1 MKGTLDLKT
10 LRQLVDSGEID
21 TVLTVFPDQQ
31 GRLLGKRVVGRY
43 FLETVVH
50 EAHACDYLLATDIEM
65 DTISGYKASS
75 WEKGYG
81 DFVIKPDLS
90 TLRRIPWLEK
100 TALVIGDCLD
110 HHGDDLPHA
119 PRSILKKQVAKA
131 KKMGFVSKMASEL
144 EFYIFDDGFGTARA
158 KDYKGLTPPGWYNED
173 YHIFQTTKEE
183 PLIRAIRNGME
194 GAGVPVEFSKGEC
207 GFGQAEINLRYA
219 EVLEMADRH
228 SIYKNGVKEI
238 AFAQGK
244 SVTFMAKWDFAQ
256 PGSSCHIHNS
266 LWDAKTDKA
275 VFFDKSQPQGMS
287 KLFQNYLAGQLS
299 LAREMSLFFAPTIN
313 AYKRYQAGSFAPTKA
328 VWSSDNRTAGF
339 RLCGEGKGLR
349 IECRI
354 PGADANPY
362 LAFAVLLAAGLYG
375 IEQKMKLEPMAEG
388 NIYAQDVRQVPTT
401 LREAID
407 ALDGSKVLRKL
418 LSDDVVDHYLHTAR
432 IEQGE
437 YDKRITDWELRRYFE
452 RV

>member
-43 FLETVVH
+43 FLDAVVH
-50 EAHACDYLLATDIEM
+50 EAHACDYLLATDLEM

-90 TLRRIPWLEK
+90 TLRRIPWLES

-110 HHGDDLPHA
+110 HHGHDLPHA

-144 EFYIFDDGFGTARA
+144 EFYIFDDAFGAART

-194 GAGVPVEFSKGEC
+194 GAAVPVEFSKGEC

-238 AFAQGK
+238 AFAHGK
-244 SVTFMAKWDFAQ
+244 SVTFMAKWDFVQ

-266 LWDAKTDKA
+266 LWDAKTGKA
-275 VFFDKSQPQGMS
+275 VFFDKGQPHGMS
-287 KLFQNYLAGQLS
+287 KLFQHYLAGQLA
-299 LAREMSLFFAPTIN
+299 LAREMSLFLAPTIN
-313 AYKRYQAGSFAPTKA
+313 SYKRYQAGSFAPTKA
-328 VWSSDNRTAGF
+328 VWSNDNRTAGF

-349 IECRI
+349 IECRV

-362 LAFAVLLAAGLYG
+362 LAFAALLAAGLHG

-388 NIYAQDVRQVPTT
+388 NLYVQDVRQVPTT

-407 ALDGSKVLRKL
+407 ALDGSKLLRKL
-418 LSDDVVDHYLHTAR
+418 LGDDVIDHYLHTAR

-437 YDKRITDWELRRYFE
+437 YDQRITDWELRRYFE

>member
-1 MKGTLDLKT
+1 MKAALDLAT
-10 LRQLVDSGEID
+10 LRKLVKSGDID

-43 FLETVVH
+43 FLDAVMH
-50 EAHACDYLLATDIEM
+50 EAHACDYLLATDLEM
-65 DTISGYKASS
+65 ETISGYKASS

-81 DFVIKPDLS
+81 DFVIKPDMS
-90 TLRRIPWLEK
+90 TLRLIPWLEK
-100 TALVIGDCLD
+100 TALVMGDCLD
-110 HHGDDLPHA
+110 HHGHDLAHA
-119 PRSILKKQVAKA
+119 PRSMLKKQVAKA
-131 KKMGFVSKMASEL
+131 RKMGFVSKMASEL
-144 EFYIFDDGFGTARA
+144 EFYIFEDNFAAARTR
-158 KDYKGLTPPGWYNED
+158 DYKGLTPPGWYNED

-194 GAGVPVEFSKGEC
+194 GAGVPIEFSKGEC

-238 AFAQGK
+238 AFAHGK

-266 LWDAKTDKA
+266 LWDAKTDRA

-287 KLFQNYLAGQLS
+287 KLFQHYLAGQLS

-313 AYKRYQAGSFAPTKA
+313 SYKRYQAGSFAPTKA

-339 RLCGEGKGLR
+339 RLCGEGKSLR

-354 PGADANPY
+354 PGADANAY
-362 LAFAVLLAAGLYG
+362 LAFAVLLATGLYG
-375 IEQKMKLEPMAEG
+375 IEQKMKLEPMAKG
-388 NIYAQDVRQVPTT
+388 NIYAQNVREVPTT

-418 LSDDVVDHYLHTAR
+418 LGDDVVDHYLHTAR

>member
-1 MKGTLDLKT
+1 MKGTLDLKS
-10 LRQLVDSGEID
+10 LRQLVESGEID

-43 FLETVVH
+43 FLDAVVH
-50 EAHACDYLLATDIEM
+50 EAHACDYLLATDLEM

-90 TLRRIPWLEK
+90 TLRRIPWLES

-110 HHGDDLPHA
+110 HHGHDLPHA

-144 EFYIFDDGFGTARA
+144 EFYIFDDGFGAARA

-238 AFAQGK
+238 AFAHGK
-244 SVTFMAKWDFAQ
+244 SVTFMAKWDFTQ

-266 LWDAKTDKA
+266 LWDAKTGKA
-275 VFFDKSQPQGMS
+275 VFFDKGQPHGMS
-287 KLFQNYLAGQLS
+287 KLFQHYLAGQLS

-401 LREAID
+401 LREATD

-418 LSDDVVDHYLHTAR
+418 LGNDVIDHYLHTAR

>member
-1 MKGTLDLKT
+1 MKASLDLAT
-10 LRQLVDSGEID
+10 LRKLVKSDEID

-43 FLETVVH
+43 FLDAVMH
-50 EAHACDYLLATDIEM
+50 EAHACDYLLATDLEM

-81 DFVIKPDLS
+81 DFIIKPDMS
-90 TLRRIPWLEK
+90 TLRLIPWLEK
-100 TALVIGDCLD
+100 TALVMGDCLD
-110 HHGDDLPHA
+110 HHGHGLPHA
-119 PRSILKKQVAKA
+119 PRTMLKKQVAKA
-131 KKMGFVSKMASEL
+131 RQMGFVSKMASEL
-144 EFYIFDDGFGTARA
+144 EFYIFEDTFGAARNR
-158 KDYKGLTPPGWYNED
+158 DYKGLTPPGWYNED

-238 AFAQGK
+238 AFAHGK

-275 VFFDKSQPQGMS
+275 VFFDKNQPHGMS
-287 KLFQNYLAGQLS
+287 KLFQHYLAGQLS
-299 LAREMSLFFAPTIN
+299 LAREMSLFLAPTIN
-313 AYKRYQAGSFAPTKA
+313 SYKRYQAGSFAPTKA

-339 RLCGEGKGLR
+339 RLCGEGKSLR

-362 LAFAVLLAAGLYG
+362 IAFAVLLAAGLHG
-375 IEQKMKLEPMAEG
+375 IEQKMKLEPMAKG

-407 ALDGSKVLRKL
+407 ALDNSKVLRKL
-418 LSDDVVDHYLHTAR
+418 LGDDVIDHYLHTAR